1 MSDSLHS
8 PASRDERRAAP
19 KPARSPSGGRT
30 PYPADGGPKPAAAMR
45 FIMLVVLIDMLAVGL
60 IVPVLPPLVG
70 KFTSSPS
77 EQTYWYGL
85 IAFSYAIASFV
96 GAPILGALSDRYGRR
111 PILLLGFCGLALNFF
126 STALA
131 TTGWM
136 LVASRLVGGAMQ
148 ANAAVAN
155 AYVADITPPE
165 QRAKRFGL
173 LGAMFGIGFILG
185 PVLGGILGG
194 IDLQL
199 PFFVAGG
206 LALINLAYGYFVL
219 PESLAPDK
227 RRVVDWRRANPF
239 SSLKQLAELKGVGL
253 LVGVVA
259 CAGLAQF
266 TLYTTWVLYTTFKFH
281 WGPTE
286 NGWSLFAVGIV
297 SALVQGVLLGRLLK
311 RFSPQRLA
319 VWGLVSSTLAFA
331 AWGMVTEGWMMYPV
345 IFANLLGAAVAA
357 TMQSLISSAA
367 DTRNQ
372 GQTMGAL
379 SGLSSLTAVVAP
391 AFGAPLLG
399 MVSHLPAGD
408 WRIGAPMYFCALLQ
422 ALALV
427 LAVIHF
433 RRMPQPAAV
442 PAQAAS

>member
-1 MSDSLHS
+1 
-8 PASRDERRAAP
+8 
-19 KPARSPSGGRT
+19 
-30 PYPADGGPKPAAAMR
+30 MR

-136 LVASRLVGGAMQ
+136 LVASRVVGGAMQ

-155 AYVADITPPE
+155 AYVADITPPD

-219 PESLAPDK
+219 PESLPAEQ
-227 RRVVDWRRANPF
+227 RRAVNWRRANPL
-239 SSLKQLAELKGVGL
+239 SSLKRLAELKGVGL

-311 RFSPQRLA
+311 RFTAQRLA
-319 VWGLVSSTLAFA
+319 VMGLVSSTLAFA
-331 AWGMVTEGWMMYPV
+331 AWGLVTEGWMMYPV

-367 DTRNQ
+367 DARNQ

-379 SGLSSLTAVVAP
+379 SGLSSLTAVIAP

-399 MVSHLPAGD
+399 LVSHLPAGD
-408 WRIGAPMYFCALLQ
+408 WRIGAPMYFCAALQ

-433 RRMPQPAAV
+433 RRVPQPATVASQ
-442 PAQAAS
+442 ASQASQAAKAAKAAP